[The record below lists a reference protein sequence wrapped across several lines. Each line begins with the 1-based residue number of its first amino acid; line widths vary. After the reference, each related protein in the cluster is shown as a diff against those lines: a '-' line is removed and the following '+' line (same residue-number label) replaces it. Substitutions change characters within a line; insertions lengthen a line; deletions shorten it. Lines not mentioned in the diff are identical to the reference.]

1 MSSKVV
7 YQKDYEKDMLNK
19 QAEHRQ
25 TMNSTVTFASLEKR
39 ITRDLDS
46 FSWPEP
52 VETVVSKKK
61 SQFEVIG
68 GSYLKYTQRPHQQNK
83 K

>member
-7 YQKDYEKDMLNK
+7 YQKEYEKDMLNK

-25 TMNSTVTFASLEKR
+25 TMNSTVTVASLEKR

-46 FSWPEP
+46 FSWLEP
-52 VETVVSKKK
+52 VEKVVSKKRSYNK
-61 SQFEVIG
+61 VIG

>member
-25 TMNSTVTFASLEKR
+25 AMNSTVTFASLEKR
-39 ITRDLDS
+39 ITRNLDS

-52 VETVVSKKK
+52 VETIVSKKK
-61 SQFEVIG
+61 SRHEVIG

>member
-19 QAEHRQ
+19 QAKHRQ
-25 TMNSTVTFASLEKR
+25 AMNSTVTINSLEKR

-46 FSWPEP
+46 FSWPDQ
-52 VETVVSKKK
+52 VEKVFSKKK
-61 SQFEVIG
+61 SRHEVIG